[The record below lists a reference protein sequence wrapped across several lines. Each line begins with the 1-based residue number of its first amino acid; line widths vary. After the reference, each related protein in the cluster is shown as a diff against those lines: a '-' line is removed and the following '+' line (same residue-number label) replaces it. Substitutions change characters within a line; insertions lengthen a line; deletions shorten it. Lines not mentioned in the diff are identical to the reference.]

1 MSSVLRHFALN
12 ATDVDAARRFYA
24 ATFGWSF
31 DPWGPPGF
39 FHIRDGSD
47 GGGRIQ
53 GALQRRRELLPGGRM
68 LGLEGTF
75 GVDDLPAVLRAARAG
90 GGRVLAEP
98 ATIAGVGTLA
108 WLADPDGN
116 AVGAMQYDP
125 EAG

>member
-1 MSSVLRHFALN
+1 MNSPLRHFALN

-24 ATFGWSF
+24 AAFGWSF

-39 FHIRDGSD
+39 FHIRNGE
-47 GGGRIQ
+47 GQVQ

-68 LGLEGTF
+68 TGLEGTF
-75 GVDDLPAVLRAARAG
+75 GVDELPAVLRAARAA

-108 WLADPDGN
+108 WLTDPDGN
-116 AVGAMQYDP
+116 AVGAMHFDP
-125 EAG
+125 GAG

>member
-1 MSSVLRHFALN
+1 MNSPLRHFALN

-24 ATFGWSF
+24 AAFGWSF

-39 FHIRDGSD
+39 FHVRNGDGHV
-47 GGGRIQ
+47 Q

-68 LGLEGTF
+68 TGLEGTF
-75 GVDDLPAVLRAARAG
+75 GVDDLPAVLRAARSA

-116 AVGAMQYDP
+116 AVGAMHYEP
-125 EAG
+125 GAG

>member
-1 MSSVLRHFALN
+1 MTAVLRHFALN

-24 ATFGWSF
+24 ATFGWGF
-31 DPWGPPGF
+31 TPWGPPGF
-39 FHIRDGSD
+39 FHVDP
-47 GGGRIQ
+47 GGDTPVQ
-53 GALQRRRELLPGGRM
+53 GALQRRRELLPGSPM

-75 GVDDLPAVLRAARAG
+75 GVDDLPAVLRAARAA

-98 ATIAGVGTLA
+98 ATIAGVGHLA

-125 EAG
+125 EAE